1 MYNGITNIWRGFL
14 ECNQEVRIER
24 KNKKSKELY

>member
-14 ECNQEVRIER
+14 ECNQEVRLEKESK
-24 KNKKSKELY
+24 KNRELY